1 MLGHVKNTSDKGYGF
16 VVGED
21 QQDYFFH
28 RNDFRGDW
36 EELRHDAKTTKVHV
50 EFDPDR
56 KNAKG
61 PRANNVERLDERE

>member
-16 VVGED
+16 IVGED
-21 QQDYFFH
+21 GHEYFFH
-28 RNDFRGDW
+28 RNDYRGDW
-36 EELRHDAKTTKVHV
+36 EDLRRDSKADKVHV

-61 PRANNVERLDERE
+61 PRGSNVERLDERE